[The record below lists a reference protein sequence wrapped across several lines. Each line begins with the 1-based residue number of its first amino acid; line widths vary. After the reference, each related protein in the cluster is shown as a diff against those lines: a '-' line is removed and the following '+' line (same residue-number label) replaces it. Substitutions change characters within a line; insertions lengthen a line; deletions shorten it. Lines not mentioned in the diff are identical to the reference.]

1 MAKINFTQEH
11 FERLKTY
18 AVEMLF
24 TRETVTTKLGQT
36 LNIVE
41 LLHTTTI
48 NTLNSIRLQLGK
60 EIETIENQDEW
71 VSGNTS
77 QRKLENLKAELSQYT
92 NDVLTIVCDVSDENA
107 VTESTEKV
115 MTAFGKVDILVN
127 NAAVWRIWKPFSDI
141 STEEWKKFFD
151 INVFGLVY
159 MTKAVLSGMLERKY
173 GRVINI
179 ASVAGV
185 YGNAN
190 MVNYSASKGAVISMS
205 KALAKETTPNGV
217 TVNSVSPGSVSPSEN
232 ADIDHSIS
240 GILPVGCCYRHGC
253 FQQR

>member
-77 QRKLENLKAELSQYT
+77 QKKLENLKAKKE
-92 NDVLTIVCDVSDENA
+92 
-107 VTESTEKV
+107 
-115 MTAFGKVDILVN
+115 LVN
-127 NAAVWRIWKPFSDI
+127 LIIGYKRF
-141 STEEWKKFFD
+141 TQEQ
-151 INVFGLVY
+151 
-159 MTKAVLSGMLERKY
+159 LE
-173 GRVINI
+173 I
-179 ASVAGV
+179 AHERAEIESELARLKD
-185 YGNAN
+185 
-190 MVNYSASKGAVISMS
+190 SQKTPEDKIKELESKLNTLKV
-205 KALAKETTPNGV
+205 ET
-217 TVNSVSPGSVSPSEN
+217 
-232 ADIDHSIS
+232 
-240 GILPVGCCYRHGC
+240 
-253 FQQR
+253 F